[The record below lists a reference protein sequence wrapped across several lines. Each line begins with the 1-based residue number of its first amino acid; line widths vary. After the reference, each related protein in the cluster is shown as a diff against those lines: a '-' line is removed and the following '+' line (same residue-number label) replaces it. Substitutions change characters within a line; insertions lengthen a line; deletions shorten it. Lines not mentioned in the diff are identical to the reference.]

1 MSEANEI
8 VLPLSNGV
16 LRQSIIKSKVRLAL
30 TGHDSKVYDGRVT
43 SVGYS
48 PDSER
53 IVTGSFDHT
62 AKVWDAQTGTELLTL
77 TGHDN
82 LVLSA
87 VFSPDG
93 QRIVTASWDRTAKVW
108 DAEMGT
114 ELFTLPG
121 HESKVYSAG

>member
-62 AKVWDAQTGTELLTL
+62 AKVWDAQTGTELFTL
-77 TGHDN
+77 AGHGFGIWS
-82 LVLSA
+82 VGY
-87 VFSPDG
+87 SPDG
-93 QRIVTASWDRTAKVW
+93 
-108 DAEMGT
+108 
-114 ELFTLPG
+114 
-121 HESKVYSAG
+121 